1 VYHVS
6 LRAGVIDSFDAESLR
21 AGSDAAPTHSH
32 FRNALSGIRTR
43 SVLLWNAFALCGK
56 LTLALSFVLT
66 PRPPEDS
73 LLPFFGLGGP
83 RPEVFPIIIPQSA
96 KDWNAEFSLRS
107 RGVRNNVRKAVTPA
121 HKSARNSTSR
131 RAAFYALI
139 VLALAVVTFVCAPAT
154 RATDNARA
162 ATTTNPPAAPK
173 KVIIDTDPGTD
184 DALAILLALNS
195 PELDVRALTVVPGNV
210 TAQQG
215 LENALKLASLTNRCD
230 IPVAGGAQH
239 PLFQKLITAELWHG
253 ANGLANVELP
263 ASKCKADPRFG
274 PDLII
279 QMIHESPHEI
289 TLVPV
294 GPLTNIA
301 LALLK
306 DPSIVPLV
314 KEVVIMGG
322 SISGGNVNAAAEANI
337 YNDPEAAQIVFHAG
351 WRLTMVG
358 LDVGDKTLYDQAHLD
373 QLSKTHGPENDFAVK
388 VLTFL
393 LVQEAKYGAGGGSPM
408 YDPLAVGTAVDPSIV
423 STQAMHV
430 DVESRG
436 EFTRGETV
444 ANRRNAVERNVLH
457 GDRYIIEGIDHV
469 EPNVQVCT
477 GVNADKFLQLLNSRL
492 AGK

>member
-1 VYHVS
+1 M
-6 LRAGVIDSFDAESLR
+6 
-21 AGSDAAPTHSH
+21 
-32 FRNALSGIRTR
+32 
-43 SVLLWNAFALCGK
+43 
-56 LTLALSFVLT
+56 LTVSFVLT
-66 PRPPEDS
+66 LREPEDS
-73 LLPFFGLGGP
+73 LLPFCGLGGP
-83 RPEVFPIIIPQSA
+83 CPEVIPKITPQFASCRSA
-96 KDWNAEFSLRS
+96 KYPLRS
-107 RGVRNNVRKAVTPA
+107 CGVRE
-121 HKSARNSTSR
+121 TSR
-131 RAAFYALI
+131 EALLRPFAAL
-139 VLALAVVTFVCAPAT
+139 LALAFAVVIFCGAPAT
-154 RATDNARA
+154 HAGTNAA
-162 ATTTNPPAAPK
+162 SPVGANPPATPK

-253 ANGLANVELP
+253 ANGLANVDLP

-322 SISGGNVNAAAEANI
+322 SISGGNVNASAEANI
-337 YNDPEAAQIVFHAG
+337 YNDPEAAQIVFQAG

-358 LDVGDKTLYDQAHLD
+358 LDVGNQTLYAQAQLD

-393 LVQEAKYGAGGGSPM
+393 LEQEAKYGSGGGSPM
-408 YDPLAVGTAVDPSIV
+408 YDPLAVGATIDPSIV
-423 STQAMHV
+423 TTQGMHV

-436 EFTRGETV
+436 EYTRGETV
-444 ANRRNAVERNVLH
+444 ANRHDTVERNVLH

-469 EPNVQVCT
+469 NPNVQVCI

>member
-1 VYHVS
+1 MP
-6 LRAGVIDSFDAESLR
+6 RGA
-21 AGSDAAPTHSH
+21 
-32 FRNALSGIRTR
+32 
-43 SVLLWNAFALCGK
+43 
-56 LTLALSFVLT
+56 TLA
-66 PRPPEDS
+66 
-73 LLPFFGLGGP
+73 
-83 RPEVFPIIIPQSA
+83 A
-96 KDWNAEFSLRS
+96 CM
-107 RGVRNNVRKAVTPA
+107 
-121 HKSARNSTSR
+121 
-131 RAAFYALI
+131 ALI
-139 VLALAVVTFVCAPAT
+139 VAFVIFAGAPAA
-154 RATDNARA
+154 RADGNARSTTAANPA
-162 ATTTNPPAAPK
+162 ATPEKVIPK

-215 LENALKLASLTNRCD
+215 LENALKLASLANRCD
-230 IPVAGGAQH
+230 IAIAGGAQH
-239 PLFQKLITAELWHG
+239 PLFQKLTTAELWHG

-263 ASKCKADPRFG
+263 PSKCKADPRFG

-322 SISGGNVNAAAEANI
+322 SITGGNVNAAAEANI

-358 LDVGDKTLYDQAHLD
+358 LDVGDKTLFDQAHLD
-373 QLSKTHGPENDFAVK
+373 QLSKTHGPENDFVVK
-388 VLTFL
+388 VLIFL
-393 LVQEAKYGAGGGSPM
+393 LGQEAKYGSGGGSPM
-408 YDPLAVGTAVDPSIV
+408 YDPLAVGTAIDPSIV
-423 STQAMHV
+423 STQPMHV

-469 EPNVQVCT
+469 DPNVQVAT
-477 GVNADKFLQLLNSRL
+477 GVNAEEFLQLLISRL

>member
-1 VYHVS
+1 VIPIITPHFVNYASAELS
-6 LRAGVIDSFDAESLR
+6 LR
-21 AGSDAAPTHSH
+21 
-32 FRNALSGIRTR
+32 
-43 SVLLWNAFALCGK
+43 CGGARK
-56 LTLALSFVLT
+56 NV
-66 PRPPEDS
+66 
-73 LLPFFGLGGP
+73 
-83 RPEVFPIIIPQSA
+83 QSA
-96 KDWNAEFSLRS
+96 
-107 RGVRNNVRKAVTPA
+107 VTRA
-121 HKSARNSTSR
+121 NISTRVATSP
-131 RAAFYALI
+131 RAAFAACIALI
-139 VLALAVVTFVCAPAT
+139 LTAVIFAGAPAT
-154 RATDNARA
+154 RANGNAPSA
-162 ATTTNPPAAPK
+162 SSATPPAAPK

-184 DALAILLALNS
+184 DAIAILLALNS

-215 LENALKLASLTNRCD
+215 LENALKLVSLANRCE

-253 ANGLANVELP
+253 ANGLANVDLP
-263 ASKCKADPRFG
+263 PSKCKADPRFG

-279 QMIHESPHEI
+279 QMIHESPHQI

-322 SISGGNVNAAAEANI
+322 SISGGNVNASAEANI
-337 YNDPEAAQIVFHAG
+337 YNDPEAAQIVFQAG

-393 LVQEAKYGAGGGSPM
+393 IGQEAKYGAGGGSPM
-408 YDPLAVGTAVDPSIV
+408 YDPLAVGTAVDPSIT

-444 ANRRNAVERNVLH
+444 ANRHDTVERNVRH
-457 GDRYIIEGIDHV
+457 GDRYIIEGVDHV
-469 EPNVQVCT
+469 QPNVQVCT
-477 GVNADKFLQLLNSRL
+477 GVNAEQFLQLLNSRL